1 MYVRDE
7 SNSES
12 QVQAMPGSELAVLKC
27 RHASAV
33 RRIVIGA
40 VTVAVMKI
48 SRFAGLRQS
57 EVSRRQKAWQ
67 LTHEQVNSEA
77 GCTISPAA
85 CERNSWSDET
95 VSAEHHS

>member
-7 SNSES
+7 SNSGS

-27 RHASAV
+27 WHASAV

-40 VTVAVMKI
+40 VTVMKI
-48 SRFAGLRQS
+48 SRFAGLRQY